1 MRIKCTAERITA
13 RLVLKADITADYMK
27 AVVQD
32 DLKLQ
37 WIVIGFQLIEITSH
51 SALIS
56 GGALIGLPSCVAWR
70 VAVQM
75 SEWRIGFLQRILSVE
90 RNNLHLYSL
99 QFEEDI

>member
-37 WIVIGFQLIEITSH
+37 
-51 SALIS
+51 
-56 GGALIGLPSCVAWR
+56 
-70 VAVQM
+70 
-75 SEWRIGFLQRILSVE
+75 
-90 RNNLHLYSL
+90 
-99 QFEEDI
+99 